1 MRAAAMRVEWG
12 ATRVAQ
18 ESMAASAAAAARAKA
33 AAARAKAEAAAVLP
47 QEDMAVTR
55 AAGVARA
62 AAVPG
67 KLGLSRRCR
76 RR

>member
-1 MRAAAMRVEWG
+1 MRAE
-12 ATRVAQ
+12 
-18 ESMAASAAAAARAKA
+18 AKA
-33 AAARAKAEAAAVLP
+33 VEAAAVP

-55 AAGVARA
+55 AARA

-67 KLGLSRRCR
+67 KLRLCHR